1 MRNSTNLPQLRH
13 TVLWIDTP
21 DNFRRMLDALL
32 RQPLVAV
39 DTESDSLYS
48 YYEKVC
54 LIQFS
59 VPGVDYLVDPLAID
73 VSELSGLFATPSIQ
87 KIFDAAE
94 YDFLSLKRDYAFR
107 FSNLFDTMVA
117 ARILGWPRYG
127 LASLLDEHFG
137 VQLNKRF
144 QRYNWGRRPLSQKA
158 LDYAHLDTHYL
169 IPLSQIQLDALK
181 RQDRLREAN
190 EAWDRLTRVE
200 PTPKEF
206 NPDDFW
212 RIKSARELSPKQQ
225 AVLRELFILR
235 DQIARHLNRPP
246 FKVMTDKVLIELAKT
261 QPQRAN
267 DLSQIK
273 GVGNKLLH
281 HNGDQILGA
290 IRAGQS
296 ATPPRQRL
304 NKNHQRPDSLTMVR
318 YESLR
323 QWRNDLAAQRG
334 VEPDVII
341 SNHTLMDIARY
352 NPQTLQ
358 NLNQLGVLG
367 DWQRETY
374 GHTLLNVLKAA
385 VV

>member
-1 MRNSTNLPQLRH
+1 MLDTLLRH
-13 TVLWIDTP
+13 
-21 DNFRRMLDALL
+21 
-32 RQPLVAV
+32 PLIAV

-59 VPGVDYLVDPLAID
+59 IPGVDYLVDPLAVD
-73 VSELSGLFATPSIQ
+73 VSDLAELFATSAIQ
-87 KIFDAAE
+87 KIFHAAE
-94 YDFLSLKRDYAFR
+94 YDFLSLKRDYAFQ

-117 ARILGWPRYG
+117 ARILGWSRYG
-127 LASLLDEHFG
+127 LASLLAEHFG

-169 IPLSQIQLDALK
+169 IPLRQTQLEALK
-181 RQDRLREAN
+181 KQNRLREAN
-190 EAWDRLTRVE
+190 EAWERLTRVE
-200 PTPKEF
+200 PTPKVFDPE
-206 NPDDFW
+206 DFW
-212 RIKSARELSPKQQ
+212 RIKSARELSPRQQ
-225 AVLRELFILR
+225 GVLRALFILR

-246 FKVMTDKVLIELAKT
+246 FKVMTDRVLIELAKC
-261 QPQRAN
+261 QPQSLNA
-267 DLSQIK
+267 LSQIK
-273 GVGNKLLH
+273 GLGSKLLH
-281 HNGDQILGA
+281 HNGHEILEA
-290 IRAGQS
+290 IQTGQS
-296 ATPPRQRL
+296 ASPPRQRF
-304 NKNHQRPDSLTMVR
+304 NKNHQKPDSLTMLR

-374 GHTLLNVLKAA
+374 GYTLLNVLKAA
-385 VV
+385 VI